1 MPQAKAH
8 QTQGCILRPT
18 HPHPGDQ
25 RGLWEEQRASG
36 LEAEMVLPGVVLLG
50 PRLPGR
56 PNSLGHPSPRVPST
70 LRSSYLQPS
79 PEDRKGQ
86 Q

>member
-1 MPQAKAH
+1 MPQTKAY

-18 HPHPGDQ
+18 HPRPRDQ
-25 RGLWEEQRASG
+25 RGPWEEQGASG
-36 LEAEMVLPGVVLLG
+36 LEAEMVLPGVVLPGL
-50 PRLPGR
+50 RLPGH

-70 LRSSYLQPS
+70 LHSSYLQPS